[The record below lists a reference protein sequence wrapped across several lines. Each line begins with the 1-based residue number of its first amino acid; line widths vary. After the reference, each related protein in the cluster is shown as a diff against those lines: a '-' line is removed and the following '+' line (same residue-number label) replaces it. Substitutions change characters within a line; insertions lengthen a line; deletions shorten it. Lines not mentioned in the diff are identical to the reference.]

1 MATQSPPIVS
11 IQRPK
16 DVSISDIEA
25 ELHQIWQSYGASGEY
40 GDFPAAIRASTFS
53 LIVYEPEETQQL
65 LAALGYYTG
74 PIDGILGPRMVSALK
89 AAQKAYGLPRTGSAD
104 DSTKA
109 KLREEY
115 AQKLA
120 QGGAGSVEGSDSK
133 ALLQADRLKYS
144 PDLEGS
150 GIADAIAASNPCRII
165 ALCPIAGEDE
175 GVTAQVSASCPVQKH
190 GQSTLVCCEYITLRG
205 TAVAL
210 ERNVGMISAL
220 MIGELPKF
228 LWWKATPDRDYGLFK
243 RLAELSNNVI
253 IDSSSFNDSEKDLL
267 RIQSLI
273 EEGTPIADLNWR
285 RLAAWQELTA
295 AAFDP
300 PERRAALK
308 ELNRLTID
316 YEKGNQAQA
325 LMFLGWLASRLKWRP
340 TSFQKEGGDYD
351 LRRIKFTTGDN
362 HTVEAELAG
371 IPTADVGEVAGDL
384 ISLRLGSTN
393 DEADCC
399 TVLCSETM
407 GCMRMEAGGGAQSC
421 RIQQVTPLFDQKTEQ
436 LLSQQLQRWGRE
448 VLFEESL
455 AVTAE
460 VLKLAN

>member
-11 IQRPK
+11 IQQPK

-40 GDFPAAIRASTFS
+40 GDFPSAIRASTFS

-65 LAALGYYTG
+65 LAALGYYSG
-74 PIDGILGPRMVSALK
+74 PVDGILGPRMVAALK
-89 AAQKAYGLPRTGSAD
+89 AAQKAYGLPRTGIAD
-104 DSTKA
+104 VSTKA

-115 AQKLA
+115 SQKLA
-120 QGGAGSVEGSDSK
+120 QGATTNTQGTER
-133 ALLQADRLKYS
+133 LQYS

-165 ALCPIAGEDE
+165 ALCPTAGEDK
-175 GVTAQVSASCPVQKH
+175 GVTAQVSASCPIQKH
-190 GQSTLVCCEYITLRG
+190 GQSTLICCEYITLRG
-205 TAVAL
+205 TAAAL

-228 LWWKATPDRDYGLFK
+228 IWWKATPDSENGLFK
-243 RLAELSNNVI
+243 RLSEHSNSVI

-267 RIQSLI
+267 RIHSLI
-273 EEGTPIADLNWR
+273 EQGNPLADLNWR
-285 RLAAWQELTA
+285 RLAPWQELTA

-308 ELNRLTID
+308 EVDRVTID
-316 YEKGNQAQA
+316 YEQGNQAQA
-325 LMFLGWLASRLKWRP
+325 LMFLGWLGSRLKWRP
-340 TSFQKEGGDYD
+340 VSYQKEGGDYD
-351 LRRIKFTTGDN
+351 LRRIQFTTSDQR
-362 HTVEAELAG
+362 TVEAELAG

-393 DEADCC
+393 EQADCC

-421 RIQQVTPLFDQKTEQ
+421 RIHQVTPLFDQKTEF

>member
-11 IQRPK
+11 IQKPK

-25 ELHQIWQSYGASGEY
+25 ELHQIWQSYGGSGEY
-40 GDFPAAIRASTFS
+40 GDFPSAIRASTFS

-120 QGGAGSVEGSDSK
+120 QGGTGNAEGSDS
-133 ALLQADRLKYS
+133 LKYS

-165 ALCPIAGEDE
+165 ALCPMAGEDQ

-190 GQSTLVCCEYITLRG
+190 SQSTLVCCEYITLRG
-205 TAVAL
+205 TAAAL
-210 ERNVGMISAL
+210 ERNAGMISAL
-220 MIGELPKF
+220 LIGELPKF
-228 LWWKATPDRDYGLFK
+228 IWWKATPDSEYGLFK

-308 ELNRLTID
+308 EVDQVTID
-316 YEKGNQAQA
+316 YEQGNQAQA
-325 LMFLGWLASRLKWRP
+325 LMFLGWLASRLQWRP
-340 TSFQKEGGDYD
+340 ASYQKEGGDYD
-351 LRRIKFTTGDN
+351 LRRIKFTTSDQR
-362 HTVEAELAG
+362 TVEAELAG
-371 IPTADVGEVAGDL
+371 IPTADVGEVPGDL

-407 GCMRMEAGGGAQSC
+407 GCMRMEAGGGAQAC